1 MSTIRS
7 GASAAS
13 SSHETKGSRVEFRNL
28 SPSEIQAL
36 EAAGCRSSDWSEVQT
51 SAKYVDASRICGVT
65 FSGKIRFG
73 RFEKE
78 FSFPGGLSKPSGI
91 RNATL
96 HNVTVGDDCLIENIT
111 NYIANYEIGEGTLI
125 ENVNLMYVEG
135 ESTFGNGVEVS
146 VLNETGGREIRI
158 HERLGA
164 QLAYVL
170 TMYRYRPE
178 LISRLGEITDRFIDE
193 RRSSV
198 GSVGSGV
205 VIRNTRYINSVR
217 IGDRA
222 VVSGASRLR
231 NGTIVSNSSA
241 PVCIGHGVIADD
253 FIICSGSSVED
264 NTTLLRCF
272 IGQSCHFG
280 HGYSASDSLFFSNC
294 QGENGEACSIFA
306 GPFTVTHHKSTLLIA
321 GMFSFMNAGSGS
333 NQSNHLYKLGPIH
346 QGILE
351 RGSKTASD
359 SYILWPARIGAFS
372 LVMGRHV
379 THSDTT
385 NLPFS
390 YLIEQQNTTYLVPAV
405 NLRSVGTIRD
415 AQKWPRRDGR
425 KDPDRL
431 DSINYNLLS
440 PFTVQKMMKGIRLL
454 QNLQYSSGELSDVY
468 SYHSTKIK
476 NSSLKNGIRLY
487 RTAITK
493 FLGNSIIKRLED
505 LPAGA
510 TDEQIR
516 AALLPDTP
524 YGTGY
529 WVDLSGMIAPKG
541 LVDNLFDRIESG
553 EVDSIEE
560 INRTFSSIHA
570 GYYSY
575 EWTWA
580 YGYYK
585 DFFGI
590 DPATITAADVIS
602 IVEQWKEAVIGLDK
616 ILYEDARKEF
626 DLASMTG
633 FGADGNKEDKEQ
645 DFEHV
650 RGDFESNSFVQAVTE
665 HIRVKE
671 ELGNELISRLSV

>member
-1 MSTIRS
+1 M
-7 GASAAS
+7 
-13 SSHETKGSRVEFRNL
+13 EFRNL
-28 SPSEIQAL
+28 SPSEIKAL

-78 FSFPGGLSKPSGI
+78 FNFPGGLTKPSGI

-96 HNVTVGDDCLIENIT
+96 HNVTVGDDSLIENIT

-541 LVDNLFDRIESG
+541 LVDILLDRIESG

-590 DPATITAADVIS
+590 DPANITAADVIS